1 MKSKI
6 VPFLLTKNLAP
17 ASDCD
22 ILVDCLREVIENF
35 GRQEFAL
42 TLVETNQEPLKKAA

>member
-1 MKSKI
+1 MKSNI
-6 VPFLLTKNLAP
+6 VPFLLAKNSAP
-17 ASDCD
+17 SSDCD

-42 TLVETNQEPLKKAA
+42 TLIETDQELLKKAA